1 MRMKH
6 KSIYLNEY
14 WPWIIFLAALVLRL
28 LLLYRFDFKF
38 GWESHGFPSSDAREY
53 DTLAMNI
60 LMGRGF
66 GDYIS
71 GFKYQSFVCPFY
83 SLFLAFIYSFCGH
96 NYMAVKIVQLILSS
110 LSAVVVYAIGRRLF
124 NKPIGIIAGMIMAC
138 YLPHMWWV
146 SPIMREGFFTFVFAL
161 AFLAIIKAV
170 DEPLKKHLLTAGAA
184 IGIAILTRPGG
195 LILFAALLAHGAAK
209 KKLKAIAVIFLFAL
223 LTVSPWIARSMII
236 HQGAVI
242 LESSGARQFWTG
254 ANPKHGGHFYSRGAW
269 HETLWHDPF
278 ASEAE
283 RCKRL
288 TREGTA
294 FIRENPK
301 RYYTFFRKRLAD
313 FWRLKRPDVL
323 RFNLNS
329 ADVWLPYLVIWLGT
343 VGAVHSLYFFS
354 WRRSL
359 STISLI
365 LFYCLGAGIYGG
377 IPRYRMP
384 LEQFFVIFA
393 AYSLYTFSQINRV
406 EWRQMRMPGTG
417 KSAGGS
423 SHLNRIVK
431 YLLLCGLIL
440 VITFSVR
447 LCIAYRSQGEQVIR
461 LKPSEEEM
469 RSALKKHSLLEK
481 WEKQTPQRLT
491 YRDIFLDQAANNGYL
506 TNYDN
511 YVVIWEIRMDN
522 IAKDKEGN
530 IRDFI
535 LTANPSPHNFGQE
548 NRLSY
553 PAKGIKIKVDG
564 FQERD
569 TAIVIAKVRGTGK
582 PLVDPRIEFYEILT
596 GTGKP

>member
-1 MRMKH
+1 MDKKH
-6 KSIYLNEY
+6 TFNNY
-14 WPWIIFLAALVLRL
+14 WPWAIFLAAFLLRL
-28 LLLYRFDFKF
+28 LLLYRFNFSF
-38 GWESHGFPSSDAREY
+38 GWEGHGFPGSDAREY

-60 LMGRGF
+60 LLGRGF

-83 SLFLAFIYSFCGH
+83 PLFLAFIYSFCDH

-110 LSAVVVYAIGRRLF
+110 LNAVVIYAIGRRLF
-124 NKPIGIIAGMIMAC
+124 NKPIGIIAGIIMAC

-161 AFLAIIKAV
+161 AFLAMIKAV

-209 KKLKAIAVIFLFAL
+209 KKLKTIAVIFLFTL

-236 HQGAVI
+236 HKGAVI

-254 ANPKHGGHFYSRGAW
+254 ANPKYGGHFYGRDAW

-294 FIRENPK
+294 FIKENPK
-301 RYYTFFRKRLAD
+301 RYYAFFQKRLGD
-313 FWRLKRPDVL
+313 FWRLGKQEVL
-323 RFNLNS
+323 RFNLDS
-329 ADVWLPYLVIWLGT
+329 ANVWLPYLVIWLGT
-343 VGAVHSLYFFS
+343 IGAVHSLYFFS
-354 WRRSL
+354 WRQSL
-359 STISLI
+359 ALISLI
-365 LFYCLGAGIYGG
+365 LFYCLGAGLYGG
-377 IPRYRMP
+377 IPRYRVP

-393 AYSLYTFSQINRV
+393 AYSLYGFSQINRV
-406 EWRQMRMPGTG
+406 EWRQMPGI
-417 KSAGGS
+417 SENAGS
-423 SHLNRIVK
+423 PSHLNRFVR
-431 YLLLCGLIL
+431 YLLLCSLAL
-440 VITFSVR
+440 VLTFSIR
-447 LCIAYRSQGEQVIR
+447 LCIAYWGPGEKITDPGVSKEEIR
-461 LKPSEEEM
+461 L
-469 RSALKKHSLLEK
+469 ALKKHSLLEE
-481 WEKQTPQRLT
+481 WEKQAFQKLT

-511 YVVIWEIRMDN
+511 YVVVWKIRMDH
-522 IAKDKEGN
+522 IAQDKEGN
-530 IRDFI
+530 ILGFI

-548 NRLSY
+548 NRLSR
-553 PAKGIKIKVDG
+553 PAKGIKIKADQ
-564 FQERD
+564 FKERD
-569 TAIVIAKVRGTGK
+569 TAVLIAKVRGTGK
-582 PLVDPRIEFYEILT
+582 ALGDPQIKFYEILT
-596 GTGKP
+596 GTGKPCPGL